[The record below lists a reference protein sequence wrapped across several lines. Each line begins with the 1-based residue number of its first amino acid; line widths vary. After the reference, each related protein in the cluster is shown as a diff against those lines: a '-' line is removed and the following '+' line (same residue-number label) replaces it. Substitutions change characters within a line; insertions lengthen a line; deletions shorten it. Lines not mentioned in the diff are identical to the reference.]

1 MTATAFY
8 HTIVDIDGPVH
19 VLDFGGPTRSHRSAM
34 VLVHGLDG
42 SAANWVDVGPGLAA
56 GRRVVAP
63 DLPGFGRTPLHR
75 RRVDLP
81 SVADHLARVVDR
93 LDLGPVTLVG
103 NSWGAPVALWT
114 AARHPGRVVR
124 VVLVAPAL
132 PRDARRRLDPVFAAG
147 FLLPHALPGLVRAE
161 PARRHRLAPAARV
174 RSLLELCMAPGRE
187 PSTAAIAEM
196 VDVARQRTRDDHVC
210 SWTRASRSLFTWM
223 SRPAAFHRVA
233 GRVLAPV
240 HVVEGGAD
248 PVIPATSIARALGR
262 HPQWTHTVLRAVG
275 HVPQLEDPAGF
286 VAAVEGSG

>member
-1 MTATAFY
+1 MTATAFD

-81 SVADHLARVVDR
+81 SIADHLARVVDR

-174 RSLLELCMAPGRE
+174 
-187 PSTAAIAEM
+187 
-196 VDVARQRTRDDHVC
+196 
-210 SWTRASRSLFTWM
+210 WM